1 MLAGTMLAGSNIG
14 VDVVVT
20 AAVILGPL
28 AAIAIFW
35 IGLRSARKHDERHGS

>member
-1 MLAGTMLAGSNIG
+1 MGVTASNVA

-28 AAIAIFW
+28 LAIAIFW
-35 IGLRSARKHDERHGS
+35 LGLRNARKHDEQQE